1 VINTADV
8 KWIKIVTDI
17 FDDEKILLIEQ
28 MPDADTIIVIWFKL
42 LCLAGKTNNGG
53 VLMLSDKIP
62 YTEEMLATIFRRPIN
77 TVRLALR
84 VFEKYGMIEII
95 DNVITIPNWEKHQS
109 IDQLEKIR
117 TQTRLRVQKYR
128 NKQKLLCNSTTGNVT
143 VTFGN
148 ATDKEEDKDI
158 DIDIERERRER
169 RENTTDKPSAAESP
183 KSEATPYEE
192 IKNLYL
198 SICVSFPRIQALSA
212 NRKKA
217 IHARW
222 VQYHDISTFK
232 RLFDKAEASDFLK
245 GKNKRNW
252 SADFD
257 WMLNDNNMA
266 KILEGKYDNDKSAAR
281 HSLGSKPDISTPDA
295 YNPPQDDGPLPF

>member
-84 VFEKYGMIEII
+84 VFEKYGMIETI
-95 DNVITIPNWEKHQS
+95 DNVITIPNWEKHQN

-128 NKQKLLCNSTTGNVT
+128 NKQKLLCSSTTGNAYGNVT

-148 ATDKEEDKDI
+148 ATEEDIDKEEDKDI
-158 DIDIERERRER
+158 DIYTT
-169 RENTTDKPSAAESP
+169 NKSNLTTDKPSAAEP
-183 KSEATPYEE
+183 KNSDPTPYEE

-198 SICVSFPRIQALSA
+198 SICVSYPKIQILSA
-212 NRKKA
+212 RRKQA

-222 VQYHDISTFK
+222 KQYHDISVFK
-232 RLFDKAEASDFLK
+232 TLFEKAEASDFLK
-245 GKNKRNW
+245 GNNKRNW

-266 KILEGKYDNDKSAAR
+266 KILEGKYDNKGANNKNVTGTKGPQYDSAG
-281 HSLGSKPDISTPDA
+281 HIVL
-295 YNPPQDDGPLPF
+295 